1 MDSKRPRARLHAV
14 MPGGPRA
21 VPALMLLAVLM
32 LPLRGSATAPPQ
44 PGPPLPDMIQDIQAP
59 DLPTGF
65 APFGLPVIGAD
76 SAILLLLAG
85 GIALSLGLA
94 GLAYRRS
101 LRDMP
106 APGTNITPEDMREM
120 RRAVSTFAT
129 LLRDGSSL
137 LMKTNSGTLESANRL
152 AAQSEQLVALLAGA
166 EARVLNATERSEIL
180 ATRVAR
186 SAAAEIKEVVKNL
199 AEVSARIEEKALSR
213 PADVP

>member
-1 MDSKRPRARLHAV
+1 
-14 MPGGPRA
+14 MPKGLCA
-21 VPALMLLAVLM
+21 LPALTLPVLLM
-32 LPLRGSATAPPQ
+32 LPLRGSATSPPQ
-44 PGPPLPDMIQDIQAP
+44 PGPPLPGMAQGLQAP
-59 DLPTGF
+59 EMLTGF
-65 APFGLPVIGAD
+65 TPLGLPVIGAD

-106 APGTNITPEDMREM
+106 APGSGVTPEDMQEM
-120 RRAVSTFAT
+120 RRAVSAFAT

-137 LMKTNSGTLESANRL
+137 LMKTNTGTLESANRL

-186 SAAAEIKEVVKNL
+186 SAAAEIKEVVRNL